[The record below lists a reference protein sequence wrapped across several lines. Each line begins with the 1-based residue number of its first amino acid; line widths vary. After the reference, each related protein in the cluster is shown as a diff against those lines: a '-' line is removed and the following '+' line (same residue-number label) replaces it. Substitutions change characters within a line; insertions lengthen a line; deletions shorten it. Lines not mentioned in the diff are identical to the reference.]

1 MIHTLSN
8 SALGKKWQLFWQE
21 KKGRSEVR
29 VTGPHVIAD
38 GTSVVAGSAQ
48 GLLGHHLSALQWE
61 ASSPA
66 GARPLL
72 WMWQLAAQPA
82 CKTTTGRTSSPTPSL
97 PQWAEPQLLLH
108 HVNELHPYVS
118 CCLWYTTRQLSD
130 LNIALRESPYQLSLR
145 WNHCNTKG
153 ICDSLLKGKGE
164 YYCWNTPN
172 SQDLN

>member
-1 MIHTLSN
+1 MGCGQVPSAVGSPSARSPQAKGGQFGISPTQEGLRNRPNFYISELSDMIRTLSN
-8 SALGKKWQLFWQE
+8 SASEINDSCF
-21 KKGRSEVR
+21 GRRRRVEVR

-82 CKTTTGRTSSPTPSL
+82 CKTTTTGRTSSPTPSL
-97 PQWAEPQLLLH
+97 PQ
-108 HVNELHPYVS
+108 
-118 CCLWYTTRQLSD
+118 
-130 LNIALRESPYQLSLR
+130 
-145 WNHCNTKG
+145 
-153 ICDSLLKGKGE
+153 
-164 YYCWNTPN
+164 
-172 SQDLN
+172 

>member
-97 PQWAEPQLLLH
+97 PQWAEPPAPPAPCERAATLCQLLSVIHEQTIRWSEHCTPWISLSTFFE
-108 HVNELHPYVS
+108 VKPLQYERN
-118 CCLWYTTRQLSD
+118 LW
-130 LNIALRESPYQLSLR
+130 
-145 WNHCNTKG
+145 
-153 ICDSLLKGKGE
+153 
-164 YYCWNTPN
+164 
-172 SQDLN
+172 